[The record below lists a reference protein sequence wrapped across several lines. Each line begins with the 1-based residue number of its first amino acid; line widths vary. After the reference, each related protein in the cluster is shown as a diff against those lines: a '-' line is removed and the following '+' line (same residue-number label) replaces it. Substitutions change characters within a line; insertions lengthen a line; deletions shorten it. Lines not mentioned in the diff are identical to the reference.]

1 VAGDRTVV
9 TAVVGGAVLF
19 VEPQPAA
26 TTARERR
33 ISRRNA
39 ARVVS
44 AL

>member
-1 VAGDRTVV
+1 VAGDGTVA
-9 TAVVGGAVLF
+9 TAVVVGVVLF